1 MKNSGKIFED
11 DFKSSIPDYCF
22 YHRLKDPP
30 QSFNQ
35 SKNNLRFSLK
45 NPCDAMIF
53 DTKNRKFYTLELKT
67 TKNSSISFED
77 INIKEKQQNKMI
89 HKHQIE
95 SLLKFSKYNHVI
107 SGFIFN
113 FRNEKNNTQVTY
125 FQNINNFINM
135 INSINKKSFNQKDL
149 SRFSSII
156 ITGEKKRIRYKW
168 DLDMC
173 IFTNIK

>member
-1 MKNSGKIFED
+1 MNVGKVFED
-11 DFKSSIPDYCF
+11 DFKKSIPSYCF

-35 SKNNLRFSLK
+35 NDNLRFSWK

-67 TKNSSISFED
+67 TKQKSISFED
-77 INIKEKQQNKMI
+77 INIKEKQKSKMI

-95 SLLKFSKYNHVI
+95 SLLSFDNYDYII

-113 FRNEKNNTQVTY
+113 FRDEKNNIQKTY
-125 FQNINNFINM
+125 YQNIKDFINM
-135 INSINKKSFNQKDL
+135 INKIGKKSFNENDL
-149 SRFSSII
+149 MRFNPII
-156 ITGEKKRIRYKW
+156 INGEKKITRYKW
-168 DLDMC
+168 DLNRC
-173 IFTNIK
+173 LFL